1 MQMLL
6 EGQSIIQVEAG
17 TEEMARP
24 VVQLGQ
30 WPMKHEPL
38 PNRDLEADT
47 LQGRDVK
54 RLVSRLREVAL
65 LNRNP
70 EEMREEV
77 TLEGVWHREEGL

>member
-1 MQMLL
+1 
-6 EGQSIIQVEAG
+6 
-17 TEEMARP
+17 
-24 VVQLGQ
+24 
-30 WPMKHEPL
+30 MKHEPL

-77 TLEGVWHREEGL
+77 TLEGV